1 MDKGDIPGPTALFS
15 DDIQWTFTG
24 MRALDK
30 DALGGLAQGFYTAFP
45 DMQHAVDAQTSEGDQ
60 VVTPVTFLGT
70 HQGELMGIPA
80 SNKSVEIRGINIHK
94 IVGGKMVEAGTVLD
108 MMGLMQQIG
117 AIPSQ

>member
-1 MDKGDIPGPTALFS
+1 M
-15 DDIQWTFTG
+15 
-24 MRALDK
+24 
-30 DALGGLAQGFYTAFP
+30 
-45 DMQHAVDAQTSEGDQ
+45 
-60 VVTPVTFLGT
+60 VTPVTFRGT

-94 IVGGKMVEAGTVLD
+94 IVDGKMVEAETVLD

>member
-1 MDKGDIPGPTALFS
+1 
-15 DDIQWTFTG
+15 
-24 MRALDK
+24 
-30 DALGGLAQGFYTAFP
+30 
-45 DMQHAVDAQTSEGDQ
+45 

-117 AIPSQ
+117 VIPSQ